1 MQNSMFSD
9 QVKQVMQLARE
20 EAARLGH
27 NYIGTEH
34 LLLGIIRG
42 GKSTAV
48 QVLTNLNLNLE
59 SIKQSIDDFVASSGS
74 SMTMGEPPFTPRAK
88 QILEIAANEAKEMK
102 SRVVRTSHLLLAL
115 LKDKDGVAAQI
126 LVTFGVDHRTA
137 KEEVI
142 AVLQGKSSS
151 GRREKKKSKTP
162 FLDHF
167 GRDLTDLA
175 RQGKLDPTIGRDR
188 EIERVSQ
195 ILARRKKNN
204 PVLVGEPGVGKTQI
218 IEGLAQRIVERR
230 VPQILLDKRV
240 VTLDMG
246 GIVAGT
252 KYRGQFEERLK
263 AVMNELQQSQN
274 VIIFIDELH
283 TIVGAGSAEGTLDA
297 SNMFKP
303 SLSRGELQCIGA
315 TTLDE
320 YRKYIE
326 KDGALE
332 RRFQTIVVDAPS
344 VDETIEILTG
354 LKDGYETHHKVSF
367 LPEAIEAAAQMADRY
382 ISDRHLPDKAIDV
395 IDETGARVRLS
406 RLNPPEEIK
415 ELEMEIGEITREK
428 DKAAENQQFEE
439 AAGLRDRERELKNK
453 LENMRQAW
461 EVQVTD
467 DVVEVTE
474 EHIAEVISSM
484 TGIPVFRLA
493 QAESERLIK
502 MASELQKRVI
512 GQEEAVSTVCRSI
525 RRTRAGLK
533 DPNRPIGTFLFL
545 GPTGIGKTYLA
556 QALAQYLFDD
566 EDALVTV
573 DMSEYMEKFAVSRL
587 VGAPPG
593 YVGYD
598 EGGQLTEKVRRRPYS
613 VVLLDEIEKA
623 HPDVFNILLQVLDE
637 GRLTDSF
644 GRKVNFKNTI
654 LIMTSNLGT
663 KDLQKAGGLG
673 FGRSD
678 KKSIREKMEDRINEE
693 VKKTFNPEFINR
705 LDETVIFNP
714 LDRKEIIQIVDIEI
728 EKILARVAERDI
740 EVRLTQGAKSL
751 IAEKGYNPT
760 YGARHLR
767 RTIQKMIED
776 PLAEEIIM
784 GHFADGC
791 KVRVSKKGDT
801 LSFEGDA
808 IAKEKSK
815 EKSKDTTEIQMRK
828 KERNLNAVDESGEG
842 DLDKKIGDED
852 KSGDPVGEEVVNR
865 NKA

>member
-1 MQNSMFSD
+1 MNSMFSD
-9 QVKQVMQLARE
+9 QVKRVMQLARE

-34 LLLGIIRG
+34 LLLGIIRE
-42 GKSTAV
+42 GKNAAV
-48 QVLTNLNLNLE
+48 QVLINLSLNLDSL
-59 SIKQSIDDFVASSGS
+59 KQETEDCVASSGGA
-74 SMTMGEPPFTPRAK
+74 MTMGEVPFTPRAK

-102 SRVVRTSHLLLAL
+102 SRDVGTSHLLLAL
-115 LKDKDGVAAQI
+115 LRDKDGVAARI
-126 LVTFGVDHRTA
+126 LDTYGVDHKTA

-142 AVLQGKSSS
+142 AVLQGQGRTS
-151 GRREKKKSKTP
+151 GRRERRKSKTP

-175 RQGKLDPTIGRDR
+175 RKGKLDPTIGRER

-195 ILARRKKNN
+195 VLARRKKNN

-274 VIIFIDELH
+274 VVIFIDELH

-332 RRFQTIVVDAPS
+332 RRFQTILVDAPS
-344 VDETIEILTG
+344 VDETVDILMG
-354 LKDGYETHHKVSF
+354 LKDSYESHHNVTFSA
-367 LPEAIEAAAQMADRY
+367 EAVDAAANMADRY

-406 RLNPPEEIK
+406 RLNPPDEIK
-415 ELEMEIGEITREK
+415 DLEIAIGEITRKK
-428 DKAAENQQFEE
+428 DRAAENQQFEE
-439 AAGLRDRERELKNK
+439 AAQLRDEERALKNK
-453 LENMRQAW
+453 LDSKRQAW
-461 EVQVTD
+461 EEQVTE
-467 DVVEVTE
+467 DVVEVSE
-474 EHIAEVISSM
+474 EDIAEVISSM
-484 TGIPVFRLA
+484 TGIPLFRLA
-493 QAESERLIK
+493 QAESERLIN
-502 MASELQKRVI
+502 MASELHKRVI
-512 GQEEAVSTVCRSI
+512 GQKEAVEIVCRSI

-556 QALAQYLFDD
+556 QALARYLFDD

-663 KDLQKAGGLG
+663 RELQKAGGLG
-673 FGRSD
+673 FGQSS
-678 KKSIREKMEDRINEE
+678 KKTIREKMEERINEE

-705 LDETVIFNP
+705 LDETVIFNA
-714 LDRKEIIQIVDIEI
+714 LDKKEIIRIVDIEL

-740 EVRLTQGAKSL
+740 TVRLTPGAKSL
-751 IAEKGYNPT
+751 IAERGYNPT

-767 RTIQKMIED
+767 RTIQKLVED
-776 PLAEEIIM
+776 PLAEEIIL
-784 GHFADGC
+784 GNFTDGS
-791 KVRVSKKGDT
+791 KVRVSKKGSE
-801 LSFEGDA
+801 LAFEGDPL
-808 IAKEKSK
+808 AKEN
-815 EKSKDTTEIQMRK
+815 TAK
-828 KERNLNAVDESGEG
+828 KATVRIGKKGNAPGLAEVDAGEVVGEG
-842 DLDKKIGDED
+842 VMGGTPVIPKK
-852 KSGDPVGEEVVNR
+852 VVNR

>member
-1 MQNSMFSD
+1 MNSMFSD
-9 QVKQVMQLARE
+9 QVKRVMQLARE

-34 LLLGIIRG
+34 LLLGIIRE
-42 GKSTAV
+42 GKNAAV
-48 QVLTNLNLNLE
+48 QVLINLRLNLDSL
-59 SIKQSIDDFVASSGS
+59 KQETEDCVASAGGA
-74 SMTMGEPPFTPRAK
+74 MTMGEVPFTPRAK

-102 SRVVRTSHLLLAL
+102 SRDVGTSHLLLAL
-115 LKDKDGVAAQI
+115 LRDKDGVAARI
-126 LVTFGVDHRTA
+126 LDTYGVDHKTA

-142 AVLQGKSSS
+142 AVLQGQGRTS
-151 GRREKKKSKTP
+151 GRRERRKSKTP

-175 RQGKLDPTIGRDR
+175 RKGKLDPTIGRER

-195 ILARRKKNN
+195 VLARRKKNN

-274 VIIFIDELH
+274 VVIFIDELH

-332 RRFQTIVVDAPS
+332 RRFQTILVDAPS
-344 VDETIEILTG
+344 VDETVDILMG
-354 LKDGYETHHKVSF
+354 LKNSYESHHNVTFSA
-367 LPEAIEAAAQMADRY
+367 EAVDAAAHMADRY

-406 RLNPPEEIK
+406 RLNPPDEIK
-415 ELEMEIGEITREK
+415 DLEIAIGEITRKK
-428 DKAAENQQFEE
+428 DRAAENQQFEE
-439 AAGLRDRERELKNK
+439 AAQLRDEERALKNK
-453 LENMRQAW
+453 LDAKRQAW
-461 EVQVTD
+461 EEQVTE
-467 DVVEVTE
+467 DVVEVSE
-474 EHIAEVISSM
+474 EDIAEVISSM
-484 TGIPVFRLA
+484 TGIPLFRLA
-493 QAESERLIK
+493 QAESERLIN

-512 GQEEAVSTVCRSI
+512 GQKEAVEIVCRSI

-556 QALAQYLFDD
+556 QALARYLFDD

-663 KDLQKAGGLG
+663 RDLQKAGGLG
-673 FGRSD
+673 FGQSS
-678 KKSIREKMEDRINEE
+678 KKTIREKMEERINEE

-705 LDETVIFNP
+705 LDETVIFNA
-714 LDRKEIIQIVDIEI
+714 LDKKEIIRIVDIEL

-740 EVRLTQGAKSL
+740 TVRLTPGAKSL
-751 IAEKGYNPT
+751 IAEQGYDPT

-767 RTIQKMIED
+767 RTIQKLVED
-776 PLAEEIIM
+776 PLAEEIIL
-784 GHFADGC
+784 GNFTDGS
-791 KVRVSKKGDT
+791 KVRISKKGSE
-801 LSFEGDA
+801 LVFEGDPL
-808 IAKEKSK
+808 AKEN
-815 EKSKDTTEIQMRK
+815 TAK
-828 KERNLNAVDESGEG
+828 KATVRIGKKGKAPGLAEVDAGAV
-842 DLDKKIGDED
+842 
-852 KSGDPVGEEVVNR
+852 VGEEVMGGAPVIPKKVVNR

>member
-1 MQNSMFSD
+1 MNNMFSD
-9 QVKQVMQLARE
+9 RVKRVMQLARE

-34 LLLGIIRG
+34 LLLGIIRE
-42 GKSTAV
+42 GKGTAT
-48 QVLTNLNLNLE
+48 QVLVNLGLNLE
-59 SIKQSIDDFVASSGS
+59 NIKQSIDDYVASSGS
-74 SMTMGEPPFTPRAK
+74 SMTMGEVPFTPRAK

-102 SRVVRTSHLLLAL
+102 SQFVRTSHLLLAL

-126 LVTFGVDHRTA
+126 LAAFGVDHKTA

-142 AVLQGKSSS
+142 AVLQGKSS
-151 GRREKKKSKTP
+151 GKRDKKKSKTP

-195 ILARRKKNN
+195 VLARRKKNN

-218 IEGLAQRIVERR
+218 VEGLAQRIVERR

-252 KYRGQFEERLK
+252 KYRGQFEERIK
-263 AVMNELQQSQN
+263 AVMNELQQSQE
-274 VIIFIDELH
+274 VVIFIDELH

-303 SLSRGELQCIGA
+303 ALSRGELQCIGA

-344 VDETIEILTG
+344 VDETIEILKG
-354 LKDGYETHHKVSF
+354 LKASYETHHKVVF
-367 LPEAIEAAAQMADRY
+367 TPEAVEAAARMADRY
-382 ISDRHLPDKAIDV
+382 ISDRYLPDKAIDV
-395 IDETGARVRLS
+395 IDETGSRVRLS
-406 RLNPPEEIK
+406 RLNPPEEIQ
-415 ELEMEIGEITREK
+415 ELELEIGEITRTK
-428 DKAAENQQFEE
+428 DDAAENQQFEE
-439 AAGLRDRERELKNK
+439 AARLRDHERALKTK
-453 LENMRQAW
+453 LDGRRQEW
-461 EVQVTD
+461 EEQVKD
-467 DVVEVTE
+467 EVVEVSE
-474 EHIAEVISSM
+474 EQIAEVISSM

-493 QAESERLIK
+493 QEESEKLIN
-502 MASELQKRVI
+502 MESELQKKVV
-512 GQEEAVSTVCRSI
+512 GQEEALATVCRSI

-566 EDALVTV
+566 DEALVTV

-644 GRKVNFKNTI
+644 GRKVSFKNTI

-673 FGRSD
+673 FGRAD
-678 KKSIREKMEDRINEE
+678 KKSMREKMEAHINEE
-693 VKKTFNPEFINR
+693 LKKTFNPEFINR

-714 LDRKEIIQIVDIEI
+714 LDRKEIIQIVDIELA
-728 EKILARVAERDI
+728 KILSRIAERDI
-740 EVRLTQGAKSL
+740 EVSLTAGAKSL
-751 IAEKGYNPT
+751 IAEKGYDPT
-760 YGARHLR
+760 YGARHLK

-776 PLAEEIIM
+776 PMAEEIIL
-784 GHFADGC
+784 GRFADGC

-801 LSFEGDA
+801 LNFVEASEG
-808 IAKEKSK
+808 ES
-815 EKSKDTTEIQMRK
+815 
-828 KERNLNAVDESGEG
+828 VDE
-842 DLDKKIGDED
+842 
-852 KSGDPVGEEVVNR
+852 EEVVDQD
-865 NKA
+865 KA

>member
-1 MQNSMFSD
+1 MNSMFSD

-74 SMTMGEPPFTPRAK
+74 SMTMGEVPFTPRAK

-344 VDETIEILTG
+344 VDETVEILMG
-354 LKDGYETHHKVSF
+354 LKDSYETHHKVSF

-415 ELEMEIGEITREK
+415 DLEMEIGEITRKK

-439 AAGLRDRERELKNK
+439 AAGLRDQERELKNE

-493 QAESERLIK
+493 QAESERLIN

-512 GQEEAVSTVCRSI
+512 GQQEAVSTVCRSI

-663 KDLQKAGGLG
+663 KDLQNAGGLG

-678 KKSIREKMEDRINEE
+678 KKSIREKMEERINEE

-808 IAKEKSK
+808 IAKEESK
-815 EKSKDTTEIQMRK
+815 DKSKDATQIQMRK
-828 KERNLNAVDESGEG
+828 KESALNAVDERGEG
-842 DLDKKIGDED
+842 DLDEKIGDED

>member
-1 MQNSMFSD
+1 MNSMFSD
-9 QVKQVMQLARE
+9 QVKRVMQLARE

-34 LLLGIIRG
+34 LLLGIIRE
-42 GKSTAV
+42 GKNAAV
-48 QVLTNLNLNLE
+48 QVLINLRLNLDSL
-59 SIKQSIDDFVASSGS
+59 KQETEDCVASAGGA
-74 SMTMGEPPFTPRAK
+74 MTMGEVPFTPRAK

-102 SRVVRTSHLLLAL
+102 SRDVGTSHLLLAL
-115 LKDKDGVAAQI
+115 LRDKDGVAARI
-126 LVTFGVDHRTA
+126 LDTYGVDHKTA

-142 AVLQGKSSS
+142 AVLQGQGRTS
-151 GRREKKKSKTP
+151 GRRERRKSKTP

-175 RQGKLDPTIGRDR
+175 RKGKLDPTIGRER

-195 ILARRKKNN
+195 VLARRKKNN

-274 VIIFIDELH
+274 VVIFIDELH

-332 RRFQTIVVDAPS
+332 RRFQTILVDAPS
-344 VDETIEILTG
+344 VGETVDILMG
-354 LKDGYETHHKVSF
+354 LKNSYESHHNVTFSA
-367 LPEAIEAAAQMADRY
+367 EAVDAAAHMADRY

-406 RLNPPEEIK
+406 RLNPPDEIK
-415 ELEMEIGEITREK
+415 DLEIAIGEITRQK
-428 DKAAENQQFEE
+428 DRAAENQQFEE
-439 AAGLRDRERELKNK
+439 AAQLRDEERALKNK
-453 LENMRQAW
+453 LDAKRQAW
-461 EVQVTD
+461 EEQVTE
-467 DVVEVTE
+467 DVVEVSE
-474 EHIAEVISSM
+474 EDIAEVISSM
-484 TGIPVFRLA
+484 TGIPLFRLA
-493 QAESERLIK
+493 QAESERLIN

-512 GQEEAVSTVCRSI
+512 GQKEAVEIVCRSI

-556 QALAQYLFDD
+556 QALARYLFDD

-663 KDLQKAGGLG
+663 RDLQKAGGLG
-673 FGRSD
+673 FGQSS
-678 KKSIREKMEDRINEE
+678 KKTIREKMEERINEE

-705 LDETVIFNP
+705 LDETVIFNA
-714 LDRKEIIQIVDIEI
+714 LAKKEIIRIVDIEL

-740 EVRLTQGAKSL
+740 TVRLTPGAKSL
-751 IAEKGYNPT
+751 IAEQGYDPT

-767 RTIQKMIED
+767 RTIQKLVED
-776 PLAEEIIM
+776 PLAEEIIL
-784 GHFADGC
+784 GNFTDGS
-791 KVRVSKKGDT
+791 KVRIRKKGSE
-801 LSFEGDA
+801 LVFEGDPL
-808 IAKEKSK
+808 AKEN
-815 EKSKDTTEIQMRK
+815 TAK
-828 KERNLNAVDESGEG
+828 KATVRIGKKGKAPGLAEVDAGAV
-842 DLDKKIGDED
+842 
-852 KSGDPVGEEVVNR
+852 VGEEVMGGAPVIPKKVVNR